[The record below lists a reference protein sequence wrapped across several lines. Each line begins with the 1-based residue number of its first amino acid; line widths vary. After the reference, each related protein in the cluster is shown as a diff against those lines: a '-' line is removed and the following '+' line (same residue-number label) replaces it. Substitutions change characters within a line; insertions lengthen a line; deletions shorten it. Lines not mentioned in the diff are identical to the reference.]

1 MRLVMDST
9 ELFCKRRLYA
19 EVQIQ
24 CDMKEYVAACY
35 FKCDK
40 DNYVQCLNDPAIVDT
55 QYRLHRNHLFD
66 CKLDEQDKKKLRDY
80 TTDDGN
86 HINID
91 TYVRGHV
98 IGPMEGDW
106 DNINDW
112 DNIWR
117 INRSMQ
123 MMKLVL
129 YTERKAKMVATLTLP
144 LVCTKC
150 AVLCL

>member
-1 MRLVMDST
+1 MDST

-106 DNINDW
+106 DNINDCQ
-112 DNIWR
+112 
-117 INRSMQ
+117 S
-123 MMKLVL
+123 LVNKYLEDKPFNADDEIGFVYRTESEDGRNSHIAIGL
-129 YTERKAKMVATLTLP
+129 YK
-144 LVCTKC
+144 VCRF
-150 AVLCL
+150 